1 MAQPHMMPSF
11 AAGELSPSMY
21 ARVDTAKYQVGAALI
36 RNFFVDYR
44 GGISNSP
51 GTQYIGQ
58 CKDSTQV
65 KLIPFQFNTEQTY
78 ILEFGNLYM
87 RPIKESAYI
96 LEATKNIVSIT
107 QANPAVVEVTAHG
120 FSNGDWIYLTG
131 IGGMTQ
137 LNGRTAIVAAAT
149 TDTFQIRD
157 TITNVAIDSSAYGAY
172 TSGGTVARLYTLV
185 TPYTTS
191 DLSQL
196 KFAQNADTMTL
207 VHPDHAPMDLTRSA
221 HASWTLTEI
230 TFGPDVNAPSA
241 PTLTASNTG
250 VTLYGYKIT
259 AVDVN
264 GDESVASPA
273 GTIVDAKDITETG
286 HILIEWDPVTSAD
299 SYVVYK
305 TNPIR
310 EASGGIGGIA
320 APPLGLSYGLM
331 TLTQGV
337 AAVDTNITPD
347 FAKTPPLIRRPFAPG
362 QVISATVTAGG
373 SGYTSTPTV
382 AVTGGGGSGAAIE
395 ALVVSGAVVS
405 LIITDPGEDY
415 TSAPTLTISGGGGSS
430 ATATAT
436 IGPQTGTYPSVVS
449 YFQQRR
455 VYAATD
461 NAPEGFWFSQPGLY
475 DNFNV
480 SNPSRDDDGISANLS
495 SLQVNAIKH
504 MFPMPGGLIMLTNQ
518 AAWQVS
524 GGTSREG
531 LRAITPLSVNAEA
544 QAYNG
549 ASDLTPIVINYDVL
563 YVQAQGSAVRDFA
576 YTIST
581 NIYTGTDI
589 SILSNHLFTD
599 YTIDSW
605 AWAEAPHK
613 LVWAVRSDGILLS
626 LTFLKEQEVIA
637 WAHRDTQG
645 LFKDVATIPE
655 GNESAVY
662 CVVQRFIQNQQVQF
676 VERMSTRQLEG
687 DRENSWFLDAALE
700 TTLTYPAAS
709 LQPAAAS
716 GSNVAFVASAA
727 VFSAPDVGK
736 TLRVGRGKATITAF
750 DSTTQLRGN
759 ITQEILDVIPN
770 TTTPLPASSG
780 EWSLTANTSSVSNL
794 WHLEGKTVG
803 VFSDGTFLGNQ
814 TVVAGS
820 VPVST
825 PGSLVR
831 VGLRYTAQFQTLRI
845 DLGSNPTVQGKRKKI
860 PALTVRFNES
870 YGVKI
875 GPDFD
880 RLEVWNPNVQN
891 FYGDFVNGLRT
902 GDYRRNIQSGWD
914 EAGQFCAQQDEPYP
928 ISILGVIP
936 EISVGDT
943 P

>member
-1 MAQPHMMPSF
+1 MAQPHIQPSF

-44 GGISNSP
+44 GGISNCP
-51 GTQYIGQ
+51 GTQYVGQ
-58 CKDSTQV
+58 CKDTTRV

-87 RPIKESAYI
+87 RPIKDRAYI
-96 LEATKNIVSIT
+96 TETSLNITDIT
-107 QANPAVVEVTAHG
+107 QANPAVVEIVGHG
-120 FSNGDWIYLTG
+120 FSNGDWVHLSG

-137 LNGRTAIVAAAT
+137 LNGRTVKVAAVTA
-149 TDTFQIRD
+149 DTFQIRD
-157 TITNVAIDSSAYGAY
+157 TITDIPINSLSYGGY
-172 TSGGTVARLYTLV
+172 TSGGTAARLYTLT

-191 DLSQL
+191 DLAQL

-207 VHPDHAPMDLTRSA
+207 VHPDHAPADLTRSA
-221 HASWTLTEI
+221 HTSWTLTEI
-230 TFGPDVNAPSA
+230 DFGPNLSAPSA

-259 AVDVN
+259 AVDID

-273 GTIVDAKDITETG
+273 GTIIDAKDITETG
-286 HILIEWDPVTSAD
+286 HILIKWTPVTGAD

-337 AAVDTNITPD
+337 TAVDTNINPD
-347 FAKTPPLIRRPFAPG
+347 FSKTPPLIRRPFAPG

-395 ALVVSGAVVS
+395 ALVVSGTVVS
-405 LIITDPGEDY
+405 LIITDPGEGY
-415 TSAPTLTISGGGGSS
+415 TSAPTLTISGGAGSG

-455 VYAATD
+455 TYAATD
-461 NAPEGFWFSQPGLY
+461 NAPEGFWLSQPGLY

-480 SNPSRDDDGISANLS
+480 SNPTRDDDSISANLS

-524 GGTSREG
+524 GGTTREG
-531 LRAITPLSVNAEA
+531 ARAITPLTVNAEA

-549 ASDLTPIVINYDVL
+549 ASDLGPIVINYDVL

-576 YTIST
+576 YTITT

-589 SILSNHLFTD
+589 SILSNHLFAD
-599 YTIDSW
+599 FTIDSW
-605 AWAEAPHK
+605 TWAEAPHK

-662 CVVQRFIQNQQVQF
+662 LVVQRFVQGEQIQF
-676 VERMSTRQLEG
+676 VERMSTRQLFG

-700 TTLTYPAAS
+700 TELTYPVAM
-709 LQPAAAS
+709 LQPGAVS
-716 GSNVAFVASAA
+716 GSNVTFIADAA

-770 TTTPLPASSG
+770 TTTPLPAASG
-780 EWSLTANTSSVSNL
+780 EWSLTPTVSSVSNL
-794 WHLEGKTVG
+794 WHLEGQVVG
-803 VFSDGTFLGNQ
+803 VFSDGTFLNNQ
-814 TVVAGS
+814 TVTGGS
-820 VPVST
+820 VAVT
-825 PGSLVR
+825 VPGSLIR
-831 VGLRYTAQFQTLRI
+831 VGLRYTSQFQTLRI
-845 DLGSNPTVQGKRKKI
+845 NLGEPTVQGRRKKI

-870 YGVKI
+870 FGFKI

-880 RLEVWNPNVQN
+880 RLETWNPNAQN
-891 FYGDFVNGLRT
+891 FYGATLNGLLT
-902 GDYRRNIQSGWD
+902 GDYRRNIASGWD
-914 EAGQFCAQQDEPYP
+914 EAGQFVAQQDLPYP
-928 ISILGVIP
+928 LSILGVIP

-943 P
+943 A

>member
-21 ARVDTAKYQVGAALI
+21 ARVDTAKYQVGAALL

-44 GGISNSP
+44 GGVSNCP
-51 GTQYIGQ
+51 GTQYVGQ
-58 CKDSTQV
+58 CKDTTQV
-65 KLIPFQFNTEQTY
+65 RLVPFQFNTEQTY

-87 RPIKESAYI
+87 RPIKDGAYV
-96 LEATKNIVSIT
+96 LEATKNITGIT
-107 QANPAVVEVTAHG
+107 QANPGVVTSVAHG
-120 FSNGDWIYLTG
+120 FSNGDWVYLTG

-137 LNGRTAIVAAAT
+137 LNGRTVKIAAAAA
-149 TDTFQIRD
+149 DTFQIRD
-157 TITNVAIDSSAYGAY
+157 TITDVAINTSAYGAY

-185 TPYTTS
+185 TPYTTA
-191 DLSQL
+191 DLAQL
-196 KFAQNADTMTL
+196 KWAQNADTMTL
-207 VHPDHAPMDLTRSA
+207 VHPDHEPADLTRTG
-221 HASWTLTEI
+221 HAAWTLTTI
-230 TFGPDVNAPSA
+230 TFGPGLSPPGA

-250 VTLYGYKIT
+250 ATMYGYKIT
-259 AVDVN
+259 AIDIDGN
-264 GDESVASPA
+264 ESVASQV
-273 GTIVDAKDITETG
+273 GTIIDAKDITETG
-286 HILIEWDPVTSAD
+286 HILIKWSPVVGAD
-299 SYVVYK
+299 SYAVYK

-331 TLTQGV
+331 TISQGV
-337 AAVDTNITPD
+337 TAVDTNINAD

-362 QVISATVTAGG
+362 QIITTTVTAGG
-373 SGYTSTPTV
+373 SGYTSTPSV

-405 LIITDPGEDY
+405 LIITDPGEGY
-415 TSAPTLTISGGGGSS
+415 TSAPTITISGGGGSG
-430 ATATAT
+430 ATATVT

-461 NAPEGFWFSQPGLY
+461 NAPESFWLSQPGLY

-480 SNPSRDDDGISANLS
+480 SNPTRDDDAISANLS

-524 GGTSREG
+524 GGTTREG
-531 LRAITPLSVNAEA
+531 TRAITPLTVMAEA

-576 YTIST
+576 YTISA

-589 SILSNHLFTD
+589 SILSNHLFID

-662 CVVQRFIQNQQVQF
+662 VVVKRIVQNLEVQF
-676 VERMSTRQLEG
+676 VERLSTRQLEG
-687 DRENSWFLDAALE
+687 DRENSWFLDAALS
-700 TTLTYPAAS
+700 TSLTYPAAT
-709 LQPAAAS
+709 LQAAAVS

-727 VFSAPDVGK
+727 VFGAPDVGK
-736 TLRVGRGKATITAF
+736 TLRVGKGKATITAF
-750 DSTTQLRGN
+750 DSTTQIRGN

-770 TTTPLPASSG
+770 TTTPQLAASG
-780 EWSLTANTSSVSNL
+780 EWSLTANVSSVSNL

-803 VFSDGTFLGNQ
+803 VFSDGTFLNNQ
-814 TVVAGS
+814 TVTNGS

-831 VGLRYTAQFQTLRI
+831 VGLRYTSQFQTLRI
-845 DLGSNPTVQGKRKKI
+845 DLGNPTVQGKRKRVS
-860 PALTVRFNES
+860 ALTTRFNES
-870 YGVKI
+870 FGLKV

-891 FYGDFVNGLRT
+891 FTGETQNGLRT
-902 GDYRRNIQSGWD
+902 GDYRRNISAGWD

-936 EISVGDT
+936 ELNVGDT
-943 P
+943 PA